1 MEFSDMVDKYT
12 RIAFG
17 VFVLIWVITMVT
29 CVVGTF
35 IVIGGM

>member
-17 VFVLIWVITMVT
+17 VFILIWVITMVT
-29 CVVGTF
+29 CVAGTL
-35 IVIGGM
+35 IALGGM

>member
-17 VFVLIWVITMVT
+17 VFIGIWVVAVAT
-29 CVVGTF
+29 CVIGTF
-35 IVIGGM
+35 IVGGM